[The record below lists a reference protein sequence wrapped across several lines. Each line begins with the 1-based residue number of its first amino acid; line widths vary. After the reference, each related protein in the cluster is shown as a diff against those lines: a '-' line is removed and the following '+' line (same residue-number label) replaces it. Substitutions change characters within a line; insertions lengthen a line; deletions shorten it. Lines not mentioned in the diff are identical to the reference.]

1 MDNIK
6 TSEFWMTTPEFK
18 KTKLLDPDGW
28 DRKNFQFS
36 FYEELI
42 TKEEFSKRLMV
53 STCMFKE
60 NK

>member
-1 MDNIK
+1 MA
-6 TSEFWMTTPEFK
+6 TPELK
-18 KTKLLDPDGW
+18 ETKLLDPDGW

-53 STCMFKE
+53 STCMFKR
-60 NK
+60 K

>member
-1 MDNIK
+1 MLDIIK
-6 TSEFWMTTPEFK
+6 TSEFWMATPEFRE
-18 KTKLLDPDGW
+18 TKLLDPDGW

-53 STCMFKE
+53 STCMFKR
-60 NK
+60 K